1 MLSCLTQWSWIY
13 QCTNSA
19 YFSDE
24 GVNFAVQ
31 KGVQISRSNVRW
43 FKHNDIEDLERVL
56 EEIRVDDLVVSTLAE
71 PC

>member
-1 MLSCLTQWSWIY
+1 LERCFTLY
-13 QCTNSA
+13 QEQVDLDANA
-19 YFSDE
+19 FYVYSDD

-56 EEIRVDDLVVSTLAE
+56 EEIRVDDLVVSSRM
-71 PC
+71 